1 MRIPD
6 PHKNART
13 HGSRFVNRMYIM
25 RMLGTLLCFL
35 PLFSVLHQQQSSPAV
50 VALLVINAFIW
61 PHVALLK
68 ARFSG
73 SPVNSEK
80 QNLIIDAAAG
90 GFWIAMISLSALPS
104 VAIVTILVS
113 DRLAAGGKP
122 LMMRAMG
129 AMVVTFLLTWLSHG
143 MPFEPAVSARTMYA
157 TLPLISV
164 YTIAL
169 SMLTASMALKLREK
183 SRELESIAMM
193 DPLLGIANRRLLE
206 HKISNELARL
216 RMACGSS
223 ALMFIDIDNFKE
235 VNDRFGHKV
244 GDAIL
249 MAVSDVLR
257 VVTRSSDTPARL
269 GGDEFV
275 VLMPNTSLEE
285 AEGIAQRI
293 LLESINVRVLPEK
306 NAFCTLSI
314 GIACATK
321 EMPDAA
327 EWLKAADDALYNAKR
342 AGKNRI
348 YAA

>member
-1 MRIPD
+1 MSTSD
-6 PHKNART
+6 PQKKART
-13 HGSRFVNRMYIM
+13 HGSRFINRMYIM

-35 PLFSVLHQQQSSPAV
+35 PIFSVLHEQHSSVPV
-50 VALLVINAFIW
+50 VALLVVNAFVW

-68 ARFSG
+68 ARFAS

-80 QNLIIDAAAG
+80 QNLVIDAAAG

-104 VAIVTILVS
+104 VVIVTILVS

-122 LMMRAMG
+122 LMKRAML
-129 AMVVTFLLTWLSHG
+129 AMGLAFGLTWISHG
-143 MPFEPAVSARTMYA
+143 MPFSPAVSARTMYA
-157 TLPLISV
+157 TLPLIAV
-164 YTIAL
+164 YTITL
-169 SMLTASMALKLREK
+169 SMLTASIALKLRAK
-183 SRELESIAMM
+183 SRELENIAMM

-206 HKISNELARL
+206 RKISNELARL
-216 RMACGSS
+216 HIACGSS

-257 VVTRSSDTPARL
+257 VVTRPSDTPARL

-321 EMPDAA
+321 QMPDAA

>member
-1 MRIPD
+1 MSTPD
-6 PHKNART
+6 PHKKART
-13 HGSRFVNRMYIM
+13 QGSRFINRMYIM

-35 PLFSVLHQQQSSPAV
+35 PIFSVLHEQQASQAIVAMLV
-50 VALLVINAFIW
+50 VNAFVW

-68 ARFSG
+68 ARFSS
-73 SPVNSEK
+73 SPVTSEK
-80 QNLIIDAAAG
+80 QNLVIDAAAA
-90 GFWIAMISLSALPS
+90 GFWIAMMSLSALPS

-122 LMMRAMG
+122 LMVRAMV
-129 AMVVTFLLTWLSHG
+129 AMLLAFSLTWISHG
-143 MPFEPAVSARTMYA
+143 MPFNPAVSARTMYA
-157 TLPLISV
+157 TLPLIAI

-169 SMLTASMALKLREK
+169 SMLTASISLKLREK

-206 HKISNELARL
+206 RKIGNELARL
-216 RMACGSS
+216 RIACGSS

-244 GDAIL
+244 GDSIL

>member
-1 MRIPD
+1 MIAPD
-6 PHKNART
+6 PAPKARKK
-13 HGSRFVNRMYIM
+13 GSRFVNRMYLM
-25 RMLGTLLCFL
+25 RMLGTLLCFFPIL
-35 PLFSVLHQQQSSPAV
+35 SVLNQHGASLPV
-50 VALLVINAFIW
+50 ICLLVANAFVW

-68 ARFSG
+68 ARFSR

-80 QNLIIDAAAG
+80 QNLVIDAAAG
-90 GFWIAMISLSALPS
+90 GFWIAMMALSPLPS
-104 VAIVTILVS
+104 VAIVTILIS

-122 LMMRAMG
+122 LMIKAML

-143 MPFEPAVSARTMYA
+143 MPFESAVSTRTMYA

-169 SMLTASMALKLREK
+169 SMLTASIAVKLREK

-206 HKISNELARL
+206 KKIDNELARL
-216 RMACGSS
+216 RSACGSS

-244 GDAIL
+244 GDSIL

-257 VVTRSSDTPARL
+257 VVTRSTDTPARL

-275 VLMPNTSLEE
+275 VLMPITTLEE

-306 NAFCTLSI
+306 NAYCTLSI

-321 EMPDAA
+321 EMPDAV

-348 YAA
+348 FAS